1 MPDQTELDALLE
13 ENLEREKI
21 AKKKSDDQ
29 NDEKKVKPNNEKC
42 AAEEVRQ
49 NALKSMAATRKIDDG
64 GTVRSQK
71 WAN

>member
-29 NDEKKVKPNNEKC
+29 NDEMKVKPNNE
-42 AAEEVRQ
+42 
-49 NALKSMAATRKIDDG
+49 MDDLS
-64 GTVRSQK
+64 R
-71 WAN
+71 A